1 MFMQFSEAVQITSL
15 PLVFI
20 PDNKA
25 VVWSRL
31 ELGIRALWLQESR
44 WLCLALWTCVP
55 GSVDLCAWLSQDLSA
70 PDLGLSCSVEW
81 AELGHSCRD
90 TNHHVLL
97 PRT

>member
-31 ELGIRALWLQESR
+31 ELGIRALWLQELLGWWCCLR
-44 WLCLALWTCVP
+44 YGLPLWLTSP
-55 GSVDLCAWLSQDLSA
+55 RIS
-70 PDLGLSCSVEW
+70 
-81 AELGHSCRD
+81 
-90 TNHHVLL
+90 L
-97 PRT
+97 PQS

>member
-55 GSVDLCAWLSQDLSA
+55 GS
-70 PDLGLSCSVEW
+70 
-81 AELGHSCRD
+81 
-90 TNHHVLL
+90 
-97 PRT
+97 PRTCLLLIWG